1 MFVRYLDKNNN
12 EHYNYTCYT
21 DSDSLLCKLKE
32 HIINKGAVDDFI
44 FEDNVIIRKE
54 YCDKEFFVIKD
65 SLLKLN
71 KKYLKEYYNEVCLN
85 NGLKN
90 VECKLTADDSRK
102 SNLFF
107 EGDINYQLFKIQ
119 LENDDRFIK
128 VSNGNYD
135 CYYNLDNILLF
146 DKVSNRDNQ
155 TIVIIYKNSD
165 DFDSRIYFDKE
176 EILQSEIFAIELSKK
191 IKNRRLK

>member
-1 MFVRYLDKNNN
+1 M
-12 EHYNYTCYT
+12 
-21 DSDSLLCKLKE
+21 
-32 HIINKGAVDDFI
+32 
-44 FEDNVIIRKE
+44 
-54 YCDKEFFVIKD
+54 
-65 SLLKLN
+65 
-71 KKYLKEYYNEVCLN
+71 CLN

-128 VSNGNYD
+128 VSNGSYD

-155 TIVIIYKNSD
+155 VIVIIYKNSD
-165 DFDSRIYFDKE
+165 DFDSRIYFGKE
-176 EILQSEIFAIELSKK
+176 EVLQSEIFAIELNKK